1 MVFRLLPSQVYLEIN
16 LSQNVTMGNMGS
28 TASFEVSCGFVSQ
41 KSMLELLRAIKVE
54 ILDFYLSASCLLES
68 RKLLIVFPLRD
79 SVVKLN

>member
-1 MVFRLLPSQVYLEIN
+1 
-16 LSQNVTMGNMGS
+16 MGNMGS
-28 TASFEVSCGFVSQ
+28 TASFEVSCGFGSQ

-54 ILDFYLSASCLLES
+54 ILDFSLRVRSYLLES